1 MVEKR
6 YWLMKSE
13 PSAYSFDDLKRDG
26 DSEWDGVRNYQA
38 RNNMQ
43 AMKKG
48 DAILFYHSQ
57 SKPNVIVGTAVV
69 VNEAYPDYTAW
80 DPNSDHPD
88 PKSTPEK
95 PIWYMV
101 DIRAEEEFLHPI
113 TLQEVK
119 STPALSNMVLVK
131 TSRLSVQ
138 PVNSDEWNIITQ
150 MGRA

>member
-1 MVEKR
+1 
-6 YWLMKSE
+6 
-13 PSAYSFDDLKRDG
+13 
-26 DSEWDGVRNYQA
+26 
-38 RNNMQ
+38 
-43 AMKKG
+43 
-48 DAILFYHSQ
+48 
-57 SKPNVIVGTAVV
+57 V

-101 DIRAEEEFLHPI
+101 DIRAEEEFLHPV

-119 STPALSNMVLVK
+119 SNPALSNMVLVK

-138 PVNSDEWNIITQ
+138 PVNSDEWDIIIQ